1 MATTISIEM
10 TDSEFTT
17 LQNAL
22 AHTDGDVG
30 QSASDMTATVIK
42 AKLIL
47 VLSDKVKV
55 YDKNRQTVSYSSF
68 SPS

>member
-22 AHTDGDVG
+22 AHTDGEVG
-30 QSASDMTATVIK
+30 QSASDFTANVVK
-42 AKLIL
+42 GKL
-47 VLSDKVKV
+47 VGYLSGKVKV
-55 YDKNRQTVSYSSF
+55 YDTHRQTVTYSTF
-68 SPS
+68 TPS

>member
-22 AHTDGDVG
+22 AHTDGEVG
-30 QSASDMTATVIK
+30 QS
-42 AKLIL
+42 
-47 VLSDKVKV
+47 
-55 YDKNRQTVSYSSF
+55 R
-68 SPS
+68 

>member
-22 AHTDGDVG
+22 AHTDGEVG
-30 QSASDMTATVIK
+30 QSASDFTANVVK
-42 AKLIL
+42 GKLINEL
-47 VLSDKVKV
+47 TTTVAK
-55 YDKNRQTVSYSSF
+55 YDKQRQTIAQSSF